1 MKFWTLQWKFTNTRA
16 LVPNRKGDARLMF
29 GFSSEKYM
37 KMKELS
43 RRKRVPWP
51 FVMNIHTAK
60 NYYKY
65 NHRREGVRVAN
76 ARPKVIIFCKSRPS
90 NWQLKRIWLQEWL
103 NIGTIE
109 NRNNA
114 QVGQVIHFE
123 FRFQTVHMH
132 FGIIYQ
138 LQCHENIENNK
149 LICLKILVCAVWIPV
164 WEPTKYLRI
173 WWIRS
178 VWKN

>member
-1 MKFWTLQWKFTNTRA
+1 MHHAGAQLNSMQF
-16 LVPNRKGDARLMF
+16 NRRENSFKRGGGD
-29 GFSSEKYM
+29 SSTYIV
-37 KMKELS
+37 S
-43 RRKRVPWP
+43 
-51 FVMNIHTAK
+51 
-60 NYYKY
+60 YKY
-65 NHRREGVRVAN
+65 NHRREGVRYAN

-138 LQCHENIENNK
+138 LQCHENIGNNK

-173 WWIRS
+173 WWMRS